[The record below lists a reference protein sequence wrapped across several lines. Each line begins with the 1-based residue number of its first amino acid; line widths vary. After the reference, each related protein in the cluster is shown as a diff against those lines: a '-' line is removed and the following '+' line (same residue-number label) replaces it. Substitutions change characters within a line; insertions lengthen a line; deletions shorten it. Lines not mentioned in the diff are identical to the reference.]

1 VCATAADKGSVMIWS
16 LIRRK
21 GLDAIVRS
29 HERDLMEAIKILKG
43 MDAEE
48 IAVSLLFAADLRNRY
63 ETLRDDLLDLGQL
76 CQERHKG
83 VPFQL
88 SQMIQKSQSQRDWLH
103 TSRAAQFPQV
113 RYLAK
118 EMWRELER
126 GFPLLSDVLLH
137 IEGNFGLHLDVRG
150 AQRFF
155 DMQGLLLHAIVHSAG
170 VQDRDGGICAGGHNR
185 YNRLTLVHPT
195 GRRSWNGISVPIGL
209 TSGFWNG
216 TVPRSR
222 VKRNGDGAMATIGY
236 APDQDLSIQEAALR
250 ASGCEV
256 IRAEKR
262 SGTTTAG
269 RDELRTVLNFLRA
282 GDVLMV
288 TRIDR
293 LARSIGDLQD
303 IVREVQGIA
312 KAKAAGVY
320 KGRPASID
328 EARVRELKAQ
338 GMRPTDIART
348 MGIGRT
354 IRVDGRVFIV
364 PRWLA

>member
-1 VCATAADKGSVMIWS
+1 MIWS

-150 AQRFF
+150 AQRFPV
-155 DMQGLLLHAIVHSAG
+155 GLDPH
-170 VQDRDGGICAGGHNR
+170 
-185 YNRLTLVHPT
+185 
-195 GRRSWNGISVPIGL
+195 
-209 TSGFWNG
+209 G
-216 TVPRSR
+216 T
-222 VKRNGDGAMATIGY
+222 
-236 APDQDLSIQEAALR
+236 
-250 ASGCEV
+250 
-256 IRAEKR
+256 
-262 SGTTTAG
+262 
-269 RDELRTVLNFLRA
+269 
-282 GDVLMV
+282 
-288 TRIDR
+288 
-293 LARSIGDLQD
+293 
-303 IVREVQGIA
+303 
-312 KAKAAGVY
+312 
-320 KGRPASID
+320 
-328 EARVRELKAQ
+328 
-338 GMRPTDIART
+338 
-348 MGIGRT
+348 
-354 IRVDGRVFIV
+354 
-364 PRWLA
+364 